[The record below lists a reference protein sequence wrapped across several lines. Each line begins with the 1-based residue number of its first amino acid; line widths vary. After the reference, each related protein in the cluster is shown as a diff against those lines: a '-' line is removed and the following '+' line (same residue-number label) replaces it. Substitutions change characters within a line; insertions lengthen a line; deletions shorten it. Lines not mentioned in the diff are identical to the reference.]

1 MGPEMARFITFLFV
15 VVLTSCSPNRE
26 AKKETM
32 PELLPVQVQ
41 REWRLHDATMQP
53 LESAP
58 ESIRKLGAKA
68 WLLAHY
74 QANGTVTVRMAQL
87 PAGTAFE
94 AMQRWHDPSALGFF
108 KDDYFG
114 TVESDRLTREE
125 LAGFVQDL
133 QQNIKTRSK

>member
-1 MGPEMARFITFLFV
+1 MARFLNLLFV
-15 VVLTSCSPNRE
+15 VVLTSCSGRQE
-26 AKKETM
+26 ARKATL

-41 REWRLHDATMQP
+41 REWRLHDATIQP

-58 ESIRKLGAKA
+58 ESIRKLRPTA
-68 WLLAHY
+68 WVLAHY
-74 QANGTVTVRMAQL
+74 QANGLVTVRFAQL

-94 AMQRWHDPSALGFF
+94 ATQRWHDPSALAFF

-133 QQNIKTRSK
+133 QQNIKSR

>member
-1 MGPEMARFITFLFV
+1 MGPWMARFITFLFV

-26 AKKETM
+26 AKKPTM
-32 PELLPVQVQ
+32 AELLPVQVQ

-68 WLLAHY
+68 WVLAHY
-74 QANGTVTVRMAQL
+74 HANGTVTVRMAEL

-108 KDDYFG
+108 KNDFFG

-125 LAGFVQDL
+125 LAGFVQD
-133 QQNIKTRSK
+133 

>member
-1 MGPEMARFITFLFV
+1 MARFITFLFV

-133 QQNIKTRSK
+133 QQNIKARSK

>member
-1 MGPEMARFITFLFV
+1 MARFITFLFV

>member
-1 MGPEMARFITFLFV
+1 MARFITFLFV

-114 TVESDRLTREE
+114 TAESDKLSREE

-133 QQNIKTRSK
+133 QQNLKSQ